1 MVDPQRKGPQI
12 VEFARARPAA
22 AAGGYRIPMTAAC
35 HWSLIRS
42 SGNISVL
49 NFLCA
54 VGKSKGPRGLSVAL
68 VLVSRACELC
78 DGVALSRGVA
88 RSPRGER

>member
-49 NFLCA
+49 NFLWEKA
-54 VGKSKGPRGLSVAL
+54 RGLEA
-68 VLVSRACELC
+68 
-78 DGVALSRGVA
+78 
-88 RSPRGER
+88 SPLR